1 MAASPAAQCVVAA
14 LAHRAQTLYGVV
26 PARGGPAVG
35 QINCWQFPWAV
46 ASELLPRPPPS
57 TVQTLLHPPWPTIFG
72 CVALRLIIRTAV
84 YGPVRTVVWEGRG
97 RETSPYPDR
106 AQVGLQLCYA
116 TSILLLRQCVWRY
129 LRRPETLTLP
139 SPLEYQERYQG
150 DGVTMMLACGVRLE
164 AVKEI
169 RCRAIYEAEQARPRD
184 FRPEIPALYG

>member
-106 AQVGLQLCYA
+106 VQVHFKDA
-116 TSILLLRQCVWRY
+116 LLLPNLSLRQRVDI
-129 LRRPETLTLP
+129 T
-139 SPLEYQERYQG
+139 
-150 DGVTMMLACGVRLE
+150 
-164 AVKEI
+164 
-169 RCRAIYEAEQARPRD
+169 
-184 FRPEIPALYG
+184 